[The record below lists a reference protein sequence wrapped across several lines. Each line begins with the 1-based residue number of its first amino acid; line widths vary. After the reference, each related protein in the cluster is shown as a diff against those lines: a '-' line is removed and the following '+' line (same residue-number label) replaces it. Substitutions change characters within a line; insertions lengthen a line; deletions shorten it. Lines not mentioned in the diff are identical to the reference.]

1 MRATRLL
8 HLAAGL
14 PDPRKP
20 LYPAGGPCYWCGE
33 PVGEVACRVRDAC
46 GASFTDHDA
55 AVSPESPW
63 ICGGCTWA
71 MTGRPPDTL
80 RGWTLV
86 YREDAG
92 FLRNAEADAS
102 VLGPQLRLLRSG
114 GGDVRDVLLHPPDRA
129 DRALIEQG
137 LSEDEVAAR
146 LCIDVD
152 TVHRYKQVTG
162 IAELFKNAT
171 YSQAWEIVTDDE

>member
-1 MRATRLL
+1 MDLRRV
-8 HLAAGL
+8 H
-14 PDPRKP
+14 
-20 LYPAGGPCYWCGE
+20 
-33 PVGEVACRVRDAC
+33 VGDD
-46 GASFTDHDA
+46 GAS
-55 AVSPESPW
+55 
-63 ICGGCTWA
+63 
-71 MTGRPPDTL
+71 PDTL